1 MHINIHILTYAIS
14 AGIDSVYSGINS
26 SQLDFALELSGSLS
40 PVGSEVLAMTAPRG
54 KELHE
59 PHVIAL
65 QYQLLKIAV
74 CQLNDVLRISSLLA
88 TVAATA
94 AATTAT
100 SLACQ
105 TLIDQL
111 FQLSET
117 GIDNGTS

>member
-1 MHINIHILTYAIS
+1 MNISIHILTYAIS

-26 SQLDFALELSGSLS
+26 SQLDFALELTGSFG

-54 KELHE
+54 KELHK

-65 QYQLLKIAV
+65 QHQLLKVAV
-74 CQLNDVLRISSLLA
+74 CQLDDVLRISSLLA
-88 TVAATA
+88 TLVATA

-111 FQLSET
+111 FQLSKT
-117 GIDNGTS
+117 SIDNGTS